1 MTSSS
6 VKGLPFALSRLSK
19 VATRLGLIYIISSL
33 IVAPWLSVLLLTLGL
48 SENATL
54 ASWSPDGATFV
65 RAVDG
70 DEELTRSFEL
80 ESFALAFAE
89 GQRIRL
95 GLTDFRR
102 L

>member
-1 MTSSS
+1 MDNVTPNGKNQRC
-6 VKGLPFALSRLSK
+6 VEVMEACGE
-19 VATRLGLIYIISSL
+19 
-33 IVAPWLSVLLLTLGL
+33 W
-48 SENATL
+48 
-54 ASWSPDGATFV
+54 FV
-65 RAVDG
+65 RVVDG

-95 GLTDFRR
+95 GLADFDR